1 MKKIMKGKK
10 SNILAIAMCLLMVSG
25 IFLHTMAPKAADV
38 DEKYQ
43 SIFES
48 YENSLWGKPMT
59 ASEVLEKYGAMNY
72 DYYRIVLEETLL
84 YQEGNKDIQ
93 PKSLTMIS
101 SVLQKDGFL
110 SLETRKSLRE
120 DVETYGLDK
129 DLIPYD
135 PDFHAGTANT
145 VKPSGSGGN
154 YVVKNEED
162 EAFKKAWEE
171 KHGIESSDPVET
183 TVPTPT
189 PTPKPVIDT
198 GFADVDPDAWYA
210 EAIAAMNQSGLI
222 KGYDDGLFHPN
233 DQLTAG
239 QWCTIVWRI
248 VGGNI
253 CPPEGTVTQGGT
265 NVVAK
270 HWAAVALN
278 MCQSYGYTE
287 LSPTFYP
294 ENRGGTFF
302 EDELTNRGEAVTAVV
317 KIVEDTNLTS
327 TLVSK
332 AEDKG
337 IHGWTLAD
345 IPDGNVIEQNVEPR
359 YVDSAGKPYYNET
372 HWWNPDSIVKAYNYG
387 ILQGVDSLGTCN
399 PHGIL
404 TRAEACQ
411 MLYNAMIT
419 SPRPIKGH
427 GGIM

>member
-1 MKKIMKGKK
+1 MTHKGCFYKVTT
-10 SNILAIAMCLLMVSG
+10 MLLTLGLLLGVYGGAFAAATVDDSRYQVIYDKFEQM
-25 IFLHTMAPKAADV
+25 HREPPMAP
-38 DEKYQ
+38 
-43 SIFES
+43 
-48 YENSLWGKPMT
+48 
-59 ASEVLEKYGAMNY
+59 SEVLDEYGAMNY
-72 DYYRIVLEETLL
+72 DYYVIAMEENMMFLNSDTSIKF
-84 YQEGNKDIQ
+84 KDLPSI
-93 PKSLTMIS
+93 IS
-101 SVLQKDGFL
+101 ALKKDGAIP
-110 SLETRKSLRE
+110 LETRKSLRE

-135 PDFHAGTANT
+135 PNFHAGTANT
-145 VKPSGSGGN
+145 VKPSGSGGS

-183 TVPTPT
+183 PVPTPAPT

-427 GGIM
+427 GGIF